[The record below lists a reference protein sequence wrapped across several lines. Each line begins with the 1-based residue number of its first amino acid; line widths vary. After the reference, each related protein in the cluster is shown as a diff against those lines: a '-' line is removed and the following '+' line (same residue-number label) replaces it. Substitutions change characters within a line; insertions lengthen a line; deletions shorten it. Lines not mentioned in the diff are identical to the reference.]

1 MKRAIVMFMMVA
13 LLLGACAPKASAPM
27 PYEMNDSM
35 SQEAGVMPEAAP
47 MEARSAAV
55 SNTFDSSLND
65 VERLVIRNANL
76 SIVVKSPAESLDAIM
91 RMATDMGGFVVDSSL
106 YQRQTPTGVQ
116 VQEARVTVRVPAD
129 RLDQAMDQI
138 KALVDNPATDVL
150 NENVTGQDVTKEYT
164 DLQSRLRNLEDA
176 ADKLREIMDSAT
188 RPEDVL
194 AVFNELKNVNEQI
207 EILKGQIKYYEESA
221 AMSAISVFIQAQET
235 IAPLSV
241 AGWKPQGVAR
251 EALQALIYAYQWIAN
266 AVIWLALF
274 CLPIALPIGLVLFFV
289 VRAVIRWRRKRKAT
303 TVGTKAE
310 ASQESKPD

>member
-1 MKRAIVMFMMVA
+1 MKRAIVLLTMVA

-27 PYEMNDSM
+27 TYEMYDAM

-106 YQRQTPTGVQ
+106 YQRQTATGVQ

-251 EALQALIYAYQWIAN
+251 EALQALISAYQWIVE
-266 AVIWLALF
+266 AVIWMALF
-274 CLPIALPIGLVLFFV
+274 CLPIALPIGLVLFFI
-289 VRAVIRWRRKRKAT
+289 VRAVIRWRRKRKAAAA
-303 TVGTKAE
+303 GSQAG